1 MLLTAGTVEEKID
14 RLLMVKRDLAARV
27 VGAGERWITELDDA
41 ALGDLLALSGD
52 AVVTTDAADRDGEA
66 SATPRGGGR
75 ARAAR
80 RPEVHAYPPP
90 AKKLPPPAHGIKV
103 KEVGAT
109 WWGRRWI
116 EALERL
122 SAQYANRMARGRTY
136 ARAGRVHDLVV
147 GVGSVRAR
155 VTGSRRTPYVVTFKI
170 AALPPA
176 TWAKAV
182 EEMAKQALFSA
193 QLLAGDMPAA
203 FRRAGASLF
212 PSTRRDLATD
222 CSCPDVAN
230 PCKHVAATHCV
241 LGEAFDKDP
250 FLLFELRGRAKADVL
265 NSLRRARAAAAGGP
279 APRAAAAA
287 GRAAPRAAVLALIP
301 TVSLDRA
308 AAESYDRARAPLA
321 GLRFRIEAPAAHAV
335 TLRGLGPPASWS
347 LAESVAELLGP
358 AYEAAGSL
366 ARELALA
373 REERPAAE
381 LALDQ

>member
-1 MLLTAGTVEEKID
+1 
-14 RLLMVKRDLAARV
+14 
-27 VGAGERWITELDDA
+27 
-41 ALGDLLALSGD
+41 
-52 AVVTTDAADRDGEA
+52 VT
-66 SATPRGGGR
+66 GGR
-75 ARAAR
+75 GWRERGAW
-80 RPEVHAYPPP
+80 YPPP
-90 AKKLPPPAHGIKV
+90 GPKLPPPVRGIKV
-103 KEVGAT
+103 KEVGVT

-122 SAQYANRMARGRTY
+122 SAQYANRIARGRSY

-182 EEMAKQALFSA
+182 EEMAKQAVFSA
-193 QLLAGDMPAA
+193 QLLAGEMPAEIDEA

-230 PCKHVAATHCV
+230 PCKHVAATHYV

-250 FLLFELRGRAKADVL
+250 FLLFELRGRMKADVL
-265 NSLRRARAAAAGGP
+265 AALRRARAGAAGGP
-279 APRAAAAA
+279 APH
-287 GRAAPRAAVLALIP
+287 AAVAALIP
-301 TVSLDRA
+301 VVSLDPA
-308 AAESYDRARAPLA
+308 SAEGYDRERAPLA
-321 GLRFRIEAPAAHAV
+321 GLRFRIEAPGAHAA
-335 TLRGLGPPASWS
+335 TLRGLGPPALWS
-347 LAESVAELLGP
+347 LAESVVELLGP

-366 ARELALA
+366 AREMALA
-373 REERPAAE
+373 GEERPAAE
-381 LALDQ
+381 

>member
-1 MLLTAGTVEEKID
+1 MSDGRGRGWRERD
-14 RLLMVKRDLAARV
+14 R
-27 VGAGERWITELDDA
+27 W
-41 ALGDLLALSGD
+41 
-52 AVVTTDAADRDGEA
+52 
-66 SATPRGGGR
+66 
-75 ARAAR
+75 
-80 RPEVHAYPPP
+80 YPPP
-90 AKKLPPPAHGIKV
+90 APKLPPPAHGIKV
-103 KEVGAT
+103 KNIGAT

-122 SAQYANRMARGRTY
+122 SAQYANRVARGRTY

-147 GVGSVRAR
+147 GAGSVRAR

-193 QLLAGDMPAA
+193 QLLAGEMPAEIDEA

-250 FLLFELRGRAKADVL
+250 FLLFELRGRTKADVL
-265 NSLRRARAAAAGGP
+265 DALRRARAVVAGEP
-279 APRAAAAA
+279 APRAAV
-287 GRAAPRAAVLALIP
+287 AAVIP
-301 TVSLDRA
+301 TVSLDPA
-308 AAESYDRARAPLA
+308 AAEGYDRERAPLA
-321 GLRFRIEAPAAHAV
+321 ELRFRIETPAVHAA

-347 LAESVAELLGP
+347 LAESVVELLGP

-366 ARELALA
+366 ARDMALA
-373 REERPAAE
+373 TEERPAAE
-381 LALDQ
+381 